1 MTMNLPW
8 DRRPPEIANL
18 LNPAFCSVLLFDT
31 VKQYQSEGFDGL
43 PYPLSF
49 LVLPII
55 LHKNTRQ
62 SLPQTRAT
70 KMSVWLQDKSFL
82 KIGFAKRARLTVP
95 FTNEAIIYGVH
106 GEVLSLSDEGL
117 LMSGSSKI
125 SNPKKKTLD
134 DEIYEYR
141 MKAIFLGKWFSDV
154 GSVATIYALW
164 GIRP

>member
-1 MTMNLPW
+1 MNLPW
-8 DRRPPEIANL
+8 DSRPPEVANL

-62 SLPQTRAT
+62 SLPKTRST
-70 KMSVWLQDKSFL
+70 KMSAWLQDKSFV

-95 FTNEAIIYGVH
+95 FTNEAILYGVH
-106 GEVLSLSDEGL
+106 GQVLSLSNEGL
-117 LMSGSSKI
+117 LMVGSSTI
-125 SNPKKKTLD
+125 SPPKRGNLD
-134 DEIYEYR
+134 DEIFEYR
-141 MKAIFLGKWFSDV
+141 EKAKFLGKWFSDV
-154 GSVATIYALW
+154 GSVSTIYAQW
-164 GIRP
+164 GIKP